1 MEEDEPPFSARE
13 VASMS
18 LETSAG
24 KATVTQACEVFG
36 ISRAGYYEAKK
47 ALCVV
52 AKPTLTLIEG
62 GATSA
67 PPYDGA
73 EKVKAAIRAIVDAHP
88 AWGVRKVWATLR
100 RAPHGLKVVHRRVHA
115 LMRDMGLC
123 LPPDRSHRTLAARGH
138 VVVEQPNRRLST
150 DLTTVWTK
158 QDGLVAVV
166 PVLDNGCRTALG
178 LGVMKA
184 QDSAAVLAPVRA
196 ALVDVFGSPANVP
209 DGVEFLTDHGP

>member
-1 MEEDEPPFSARE
+1 VEDDKPPLSARE

-18 LETSAG
+18 FGTSAG

-73 EKVKAAIRAIVDAHP
+73 EKVKAAIRAIVDA
-88 AWGVRKVWATLR
+88 TR
-100 RAPHGLKVVHRRVHA
+100 RGASARSGRRCVGRRMA
-115 LMRDMGLC
+115 S
-123 LPPDRSHRTLAARGH
+123 RSCTGAYTH
-138 VVVEQPNRRLST
+138 
-150 DLTTVWTK
+150 
-158 QDGLVAVV
+158 
-166 PVLDNGCRTALG
+166 
-178 LGVMKA
+178 
-184 QDSAAVLAPVRA
+184 
-196 ALVDVFGSPANVP
+196 
-209 DGVEFLTDHGP
+209 